1 MKFSSCR
8 VVSSLHYTVVQR
20 TLTLTSVTF
29 ILVGLPGF
37 DGRPGAPGAPGQP
50 GAQGMKGDKGESGAE
65 GMMEIT
71 PRSMPL
77 PAQNGTQLTLS
88 VKPL

>member
-1 MKFSSCR
+1 M
-8 VVSSLHYTVVQR
+8 
-20 TLTLTSVTF
+20 
-29 ILVGLPGF
+29 PGF

-77 PAQNGTQLTLS
+77 PAKNGTQLTLS
-88 VKPL
+88 LNPF